1 MSGYG
6 ISDGSVAIG
15 YNANGTVETHGFI
28 RSRHGVDLGFGAG
41 TNTQLYLKQGGNV
54 GIGRTDPSFPLDIY
68 GTAVRISSNNTFSPS
83 LYLNFNNTNV
93 VRFLADQ
100 NSVYL
105 ISQCAYPV
113 EIQTNNA
120 TKAIFGSG
128 ATSDISF
135 VSYSNYKQFFSG
147 GDQFNVWNNGSGTTM
162 YLNYNGNG
170 AVKAGTSQQVLYA
183 GSDCRIKK
191 DIQIV
196 DTTIDKIM
204 CLIPKTFKYKEGLA
218 CTYYGF
224 IAQDMELVFPELVKT
239 DDGINIVNGEEVPN
253 QKSIE
258 SYGLVWASILT
269 KAIQELKAENNSLQS
284 QIDEL
289 KNK

>member
-1 MSGYG
+1 L
-6 ISDGSVAIG
+6 VR
-15 YNANGTVETHGFI
+15 NNPN
-28 RSRHGVDLGFGAG
+28 SRE
-41 TNTQLYLKQGGNV
+41 K
-54 GIGRTDPSFPLDIY
+54 
-68 GTAVRISSNNTFSPS
+68 
-83 LYLNFNNTNV
+83 
-93 VRFLADQ
+93 

-113 EIQTNNA
+113 EIQTNSVS
-120 TKAIFGSG
+120 KALFGSG
-128 ATSDISF
+128 ANSDVSF
-135 VSYSNYKQFFSG
+135 FTYSGYKQYFSG
-147 GDQFNVWNNGSGTTM
+147 GDQYNVLLNNAGTIM
-162 YLNYNGNG
+162 YLNYQGNG
-170 AVKAGTSQQVLYA
+170 GIRAGSSQTVLYA